1 MNNSKKRV
9 EESAETMA
17 FQMTHLEIAYRLAKR
32 LGITKGREEFILG
45 SVAPDAISE
54 EVPYI
59 PTKIHTHLFEE
70 CGPWG
75 DTQDY
80 DRWLV
85 NIRAFWDENG
95 RDETDIKKKM
105 LKLGICV
112 HCMTDYWNDLLIWR
126 ALQKEYMPPM
136 TVEEFRSEYYPEA
149 RVVDKWLF
157 QNSENSEE
165 IFKLF
170 AASETMDIG
179 DYSYAKDQE
188 DIRDHLTNVQYNL
201 PEPLDV
207 SKFKYY
213 PSEKIIWF
221 VATATDRIEGMLR
234 DYYL

>member
-1 MNNSKKRV
+1 
-9 EESAETMA
+9 MA
-17 FQMTHLEIAYRLAKR
+17 FQMTHLEIAYRLTKR

-54 EVPYI
+54 DVPYI
-59 PTKIHTHLFEE
+59 PRKIHTHLFEE

-85 NIRAFWDENG
+85 NIRQFWDENG
-95 RDETDIKKKM
+95 RGETDIEKRM

-126 ALQKEYMPPM
+126 ALQKVLIPPM

-149 RVVDKWLF
+149 QVVDKWLF

-170 AASETMDIG
+170 AASKPMDIG

-188 DIRDHLTNVQYNL
+188 HIKDHLINNQYNL

-207 SKFKYY
+207 STFKYY
-213 PSEKIIWF
+213 PSEKIMWF
-221 VATATDRIEGMLR
+221 TATATDRIEGMLR